1 MAVMGTDSTII
12 DDHRDQIAALKAQ
25 IERLASQCAEKDRVN
40 AELAAHALKVVRAIK
55 GARASRSGIANLKK
69 RFKEHAAGYLR
80 FLGERIAP
88 TNNVAERALRHC
100 VIDRK
105 VTQGTRGE
113 TGERWC
119 ECVWTVVSACRKQGR
134 SAFEFFREALRAYT
148 NDAPAPSL
156 LKNP

>member
-1 MAVMGTDSTII
+1 MGTDSTII
-12 DDHRDQIAALKAQ
+12 NDLRNRVEDAREKLFRARRRK
-25 IERLASQCAEKDRVN
+25 RSQRC
-40 AELAAHALKVVRAIK
+40 LAAHALKVVRATK
-55 GARASRSGIANLKK
+55 GARASRPVMANLKK
-69 RFKEHAAGYLR
+69 RFKGHAAGYLR
-80 FLGERIAP
+80 FLGERIEP

-100 VIDRK
+100 VLDRK

-119 ECVWTVVSACRKQGR
+119 ERAWTVVMTCRKHGR
-134 SAFEFFREALRAYT
+134 SAFEFFRESLRAYT

>member
-1 MAVMGTDSTII
+1 MASFGKRVEDA
-12 DDHRDQIAALKAQ
+12 REKLFRALRRK
-25 IERLASQCAEKDRVN
+25 RSQRC
-40 AELAAHALKVVRAIK
+40 LAAHALKVVRAIK
-55 GARASRSGIANLKK
+55 GARASRPGIANLKK

-80 FLGERIAP
+80 FLDEGIEP
-88 TNNVAERALRHC
+88 TNNVAERALPHC

-105 VTQGTRGE
+105 VTQGPRGK

-119 ECVWTVVSACRKQGR
+119 ERAWTAVMTCRKQSR

>member
-1 MAVMGTDSTII
+1 
-12 DDHRDQIAALKAQ
+12 
-25 IERLASQCAEKDRVN
+25 
-40 AELAAHALKVVRAIK
+40 
-55 GARASRSGIANLKK
+55 

-80 FLGERIAP
+80 FLGERIEP

-119 ECVWTVVSACRKQGR
+119 ERAWTAVMTCRKHAGR
-134 SAFEFFREALRAYT
+134 PSSYSSMPCGPIPT
-148 NDAPAPSL
+148 APQRHRC
-156 LKNP
+156 

>member
-1 MAVMGTDSTII
+1 VLEVFIL
-12 DDHRDQIAALKAQ
+12 RQIFGQRVEDARERLFRARRRKRSQRRLAAL
-25 IERLASQCAEKDRVN
+25 
-40 AELAAHALKVVRAIK
+40 ALKVVRAIK
-55 GARASRSGIANLKK
+55 GARASRPGIANLKK
-69 RFKEHAAGYLR
+69 RFMEHAAGYLR
-80 FLGERIAP
+80 FLNDPHVEP

-119 ECVWTVVSACRKQGR
+119 ERAWTAIMTCRKQGR
-134 SAFEFFREALRAYT
+134 SAFEFFRDALRAYT
-148 NDAPAPSL
+148 NGTPAPSL